1 MNQLPGTVSKSIALV
16 KNMPGASQE
25 VPMLIKQMFTA
36 QLAFFGIYT
45 LASGPNQMKLKR
57 YFTVSPDSGMQSLA
71 TFHFCHTSALPL
83 LVNLGALTTLGV
95 YTCKTQGVHP
105 FMRLF
110 GLGSI
115 AASLAVAMDARSN
128 EAQTQAGSIG
138 GSSALLSYHVMKNPM
153 YFSMFRVAPL
163 TLPAAALAYGIYNN
177 DAAVVGGLTAGYAA
191 FLMCL

>member
-1 MNQLPGTVSKSIALV
+1 MKNLPGANQEIPALL
-16 KNMPGASQE
+16 KNMMVG
-25 VPMLIKQMFTA
+25 

-57 YFTVSPDSGMQSLA
+57 WFTVYSDSGLQSLA
-71 TFHFCHTSALPL
+71 TYHFCHTSAMPL
-83 LVNLGALTTLGV
+83 LLNLTALSTLGV
-95 YTCKTQGVHP
+95 YHYRTIGAHS

-110 GLGSI
+110 GLGCA
-115 AASLAVAMDARSN
+115 AASLCVAMDARSN
-128 EAQTQAGSIG
+128 ENQTQAGSIG
-138 GSSALLSYHVMKNPM
+138 ASSALLSYHVMKNPA
-153 YFSMFRVAPL
+153 YFGMMRVAPL